1 MSRGFRGSDPPLS
14 GGAGAN
20 PGPAAKGRGRVSRGP
35 GLPLP
40 CGPCATC
47 RAACAAPRARL
58 SADCAA
64 TAAYR
69 QPPLRPAPTNPPG
82 RRTRS
87 VRAYKPSLTD
97 AVGRGPTSRGPIAER
112 RDPAT
117 PRGLALHVAWG
128 TAAPQVPSQPY
139 PRSRRPRSRRRSVTA
154 DARDV
159 RRHGGGER
167 SGAGSGKSAPPPP
180 AARLAPGPSCLL
192 QPRVPVPAGVAGGA
206 NSITSNFF

>member
-58 SADCAA
+58 SAGCAA

-97 AVGRGPTSRGPIAER
+97 AVGRGPTSRGPIAKR
-112 RDPAT
+112 RDPTRPGAPRRLGDCGPAGPLPALPPLPPASFRAPFRDRRRAGRQT
-117 PRGLALHVAWG
+117 PRGRRAERGWEREECPTPTRSQAGSRSQLP
-128 TAAPQVPSQPY
+128 APAEGA
-139 PRSRRPRSRRRSVTA
+139 RPCRGRRRREF
-154 DARDV
+154 DY
-159 RRHGGGER
+159 
-167 SGAGSGKSAPPPP
+167 
-180 AARLAPGPSCLL
+180 
-192 QPRVPVPAGVAGGA
+192 Q
-206 NSITSNFF
+206 